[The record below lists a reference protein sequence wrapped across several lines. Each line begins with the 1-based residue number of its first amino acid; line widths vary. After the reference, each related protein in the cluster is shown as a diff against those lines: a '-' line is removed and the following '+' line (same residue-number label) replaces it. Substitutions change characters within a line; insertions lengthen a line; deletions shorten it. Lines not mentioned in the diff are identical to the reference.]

1 MANPLEISH
10 TTDEEEVFGT
20 LKLAELRE
28 AFRALS
34 RENLGNLKICFF
46 VDGLDEFVGLPQDI
60 LSLFVE
66 STGKSSILK
75 MVLSS
80 RPEPEFK
87 EAFREYPSLRLE
99 DLTGEDIKNYVT
111 SKLHA
116 HRRMRQLESQDP
128 IAATSFFSA
137 VINRA
142 SGVFLWVVIV
152 VRSLLEG
159 LSDGSYLV
167 ELEAIVNGYPR
178 ELRDLYEHMFG
189 RLKPSQR
196 VQSSKLFQCVIG
208 CLEVEEDLPSPIR
221 LSYMDQDQPLSSTQV
236 PVEFMSFEK
245 LKERHAIIDDRL
257 RSRCCGLLEV
267 HYGGKSAVSHR
278 EIQDIGESRIKFLH
292 RSVSEFLKEPDI
304 LATIQAETQDTRF
317 NAFEHNMASILFF
330 LKSRQFFRIT
340 NHRQWSGY
348 VQQLKYFW
356 IYLYLCEN
364 SIGYQYL
371 SAYIAEFDSVLI
383 KLWNNPSFSKTSN
396 TSGEAAD
403 TTNWAQS
410 AMVNLRLSL
419 MDKRDEDPMLT
430 LSSRYGIS
438 SYFKERWS
446 CSKVSSKPQEI
457 QRLLT
462 RLVCWLMS
470 SESPDLRKQYMVIIE
485 FLLQNSP
492 DTGSRIP
499 SACSIVEYETQTSL
513 PLPLWE
519 RPSWQIL
526 IHQRPFSV
534 LRSSFPTRVN
544 SSNTKF
550 ENSTELDIFEDW
562 ASVVILC
569 INSGAKLDEP
579 YDGVMMG
586 RTARQKIEDQL
597 RSVTESTR
605 FLAAHDRDRVHLIE
619 ARVKEV
625 LLDRR
630 EVVQMNSN
638 TVSDQRKR
646 KQQRRQ
652 VPTSAKVDPGHLPP
666 PSLEGQISRNSS
678 HNSPTL
684 VFGGGHCNRCKA
696 LKTVTDLGFTADS
709 AVRALDEAGVGNDI
723 QALVS
728 WLLDNETIK
737 NTPSEDSERQ
747 EELLPR
753 KTRKGSWL
761 HESHPCSPSDASLT
775 GGPWTTKPQSWTKV
789 TKAAKVTRKSI
800 LVGPNDQIVGAQWI
814 PKAHRPK
821 QRRRATRTTDDRST
835 SSNIDAFQTLSSTGM
850 IELRCGNFTWIL
862 DSRDSSADD
871 PKLSKS
877 QVSALEE
884 FLHALITKDDESQI
898 SRTKST
904 SS

>member
-1 MANPLEISH
+1 MMCEREAEIDGTYEQTFNWIFEDPKACGKPWANFQKWLREDSGCYWVEGKAGSGKSTLMKFISANPKTQELLKEWAGECELMTGSYFFWLAGTSLQKNQEGLLRALLHTILSKRRGLISR
-10 TTDEEEVFGT
+10 VFPKLYDILLT
-20 LKLAELRE
+20 RYAAPVTFILAELRE

-267 HYGGKSAVSHR
+267 HYGGKSAVSHG

-383 KLWNNPSFSKTSN
+383 KLWNNPSFSKT
-396 TSGEAAD
+396 
-403 TTNWAQS
+403 
-410 AMVNLRLSL
+410 
-419 MDKRDEDPMLT
+419 
-430 LSSRYGIS
+430 
-438 SYFKERWS
+438 
-446 CSKVSSKPQEI
+446 
-457 QRLLT
+457 
-462 RLVCWLMS
+462 
-470 SESPDLRKQYMVIIE
+470 
-485 FLLQNSP
+485 
-492 DTGSRIP
+492 
-499 SACSIVEYETQTSL
+499 
-513 PLPLWE
+513 
-519 RPSWQIL
+519 
-526 IHQRPFSV
+526 
-534 LRSSFPTRVN
+534 
-544 SSNTKF
+544 
-550 ENSTELDIFEDW
+550 
-562 ASVVILC
+562 
-569 INSGAKLDEP
+569 
-579 YDGVMMG
+579 
-586 RTARQKIEDQL
+586 
-597 RSVTESTR
+597 
-605 FLAAHDRDRVHLIE
+605 
-619 ARVKEV
+619 
-625 LLDRR
+625 
-630 EVVQMNSN
+630 
-638 TVSDQRKR
+638 
-646 KQQRRQ
+646 
-652 VPTSAKVDPGHLPP
+652 
-666 PSLEGQISRNSS
+666 
-678 HNSPTL
+678 
-684 VFGGGHCNRCKA
+684 
-696 LKTVTDLGFTADS
+696 
-709 AVRALDEAGVGNDI
+709 
-723 QALVS
+723 
-728 WLLDNETIK
+728 
-737 NTPSEDSERQ
+737 
-747 EELLPR
+747 
-753 KTRKGSWL
+753 
-761 HESHPCSPSDASLT
+761 
-775 GGPWTTKPQSWTKV
+775 
-789 TKAAKVTRKSI
+789 
-800 LVGPNDQIVGAQWI
+800 
-814 PKAHRPK
+814 
-821 QRRRATRTTDDRST
+821 
-835 SSNIDAFQTLSSTGM
+835 
-850 IELRCGNFTWIL
+850 
-862 DSRDSSADD
+862 
-871 PKLSKS
+871 
-877 QVSALEE
+877 
-884 FLHALITKDDESQI
+884 
-898 SRTKST
+898 
-904 SS
+904 